1 MLEGHVDTLNS
12 AGYVESSPEA
22 EQSTSFA
29 DADAAT
35 ERIWHVI
42 Y

>member
-1 MLEGHVDTLNS
+1 MLEGHADTLNS

-22 EQSTSFA
+22 AQSPSFA

-35 ERIWHVI
+35 ERI
-42 Y
+42 